1 MIGAPVLLK
10 VRGWAAEVIVQGS
23 HRRLVAAGQRGGAMT
38 AVPLHAVAEP
48 TSSGVAGMDGIARLA
63 TRLTGAETV
72 VVALGEGDVRRVLSV
87 AGPDPD
93 GSRAAGTRAAD
104 VTAAL
109 TDRRGERYG
118 TLALFGC
125 APSDDDARDLLDD
138 LVGCAVAFLDLR
150 RAAADLARCETNDA
164 LTGLANRRAM
174 EQLIGAAITRAE
186 RGLGTPSVLVVDLD
200 GFAEVNRA
208 RGTEA
213 GDGVL
218 RGVADCLLRVARSV
232 DSVARIGPDEFV
244 VLLEHT
250 GGPGA
255 VAALNRFR
263 AALNEGTWDDSS
275 VPVGASLG
283 MATYRPGDSVASM
296 IARAD
301 AEMFADKAR
310 RTA

>member
-1 MIGAPVLLK
+1 
-10 VRGWAAEVIVQGS
+10 
-23 HRRLVAAGQRGGAMT
+23 MT

-48 TSSGVAGMDGIARLA
+48 AASGVAGMDGIVRLA
-63 TRLTGAETV
+63 TQLTGAQTA
-72 VVALGEGDVRRVLSV
+72 VVALGEGDLRRVLAV

-93 GSRAAGTRAAD
+93 GSRAAGAVAAD

-118 TLALFGC
+118 TLTLFDC
-125 APSDDDARDLLDD
+125 EPPDDRTRDLIDD
-138 LVGCAVAFLDLR
+138 LVGCAVAYLDLR
-150 RAAADLARCETNDA
+150 RASADLARCETNDA

-174 EQLIGAAITRAE
+174 EQLIGSAVTRAE

-200 GFAEVNRA
+200 GFAEVNRT
-208 RGTEA
+208 RGTDT

-263 AALNEGTWDDSS
+263 AALNESTWDDSV

-301 AEMFADKAR
+301 AEMYADKAR